1 MKKKYYSSPEMVYQG
16 EISECGLACVCMM
29 LNTLGENATLTDLR
43 DKWGG
48 GDGTSL
54 DLLVRILKSH
64 GYEALPVKFDVSSI
78 QYLPVPCI
86 LHYGGNHY
94 VYVYSHHGT
103 FFQVLNPATG
113 RLMISAEE
121 LELSATGFGLILDE
135 SLYNDKKSSG
145 KIKSESGWLEKLSFP
160 GIMKRCLLAIF
171 LSLFSLITP
180 MLFSF
185 ISKDQHFFA
194 DEQVNIMFI
203 GMIILFCFI
212 SLLQYISNKY
222 GLNAAINAAT
232 KYKPS
237 LFKRLLKKDISYF
250 ERRSSADINQRIN
263 SIGMA
268 VLNREKIL
276 NDKYKALTITVVTL
290 CIMLWLN
297 VVLSVLSIGTM
308 AIFGCISYYFAG
320 IKKSFSKS
328 LEESV
333 SDIETFNL
341 ETINGIQAIRSGELS
356 TGILGRYNSL
366 LEVLFHRYKKVSSTD
381 IRQSAIFSFLGNIDS
396 MLFLWISF
404 YNISELHISYGNVI
418 AFWFFR
424 RIAIDSINQFYQ
436 CCVAQKLQK
445 VSDERLKDMLTY
457 KEIDITRQHSTI
469 KESVCVQNLQFG
481 YGPDSSIIK
490 NLTIEI
496 PLHSRTAVIGS
507 SGAGK
512 STLLKLLAGLYIPG
526 NGDFIIDGHEINKD
540 DLHLFYSNVYYLP
553 QGSIVF
559 NGTIYDNIAWYSGG
573 EANERDCREMLR
585 KFGLLE
591 VITSLPAGL
600 YTKISPSNP
609 VLSSGQLQR
618 LMLCRALLS
627 SKSIILLDEPTA
639 NLDEKSAMLA
649 LDSLMT
655 SDKTIVLSTH
665 DVKTLSLFD
674 NVIDLDNY

>member
-16 EISECGLACVCMM
+16 EISECGLACACMM
-29 LNTLGENATLTDLR
+29 LNTLGENITLTDLR

-54 DLLVRILKSH
+54 DLLVRILKSY

-94 VYVYSHHGT
+94 VYVYSHHGA

-194 DEQVNIMFI
+194 DEQVNIMFM

-212 SLLQYISNKY
+212 SVLQYISNKY

-263 SIGMA
+263 AIGMA

-297 VVLSVLSIGTM
+297 IVLSVLSIGTM

-320 IKKSFSKS
+320 LKKSFSKS

-356 TGILGRYNSL
+356 TGILGRYNNL
-366 LEVLFHRYKKVSSTD
+366 LEVLFHRYKKVNTTD
-381 IRQSAIFSFLGNIDS
+381 IRQSAIFSFLSNIDS

-404 YNISELHISYGNVI
+404 YSISELHISYGNVI

-424 RIAIDSINQFYQ
+424 RIAMDSINQFYQ
-436 CCVAQKLQK
+436 CCVAQKLQN
-445 VSDERLKDMLTY
+445 VSDERLKDMLSY
-457 KEIDITRQHSTI
+457 KEIDITREHSKI
-469 KESVCVQNLQFG
+469 KESICVQNLQFG

-496 PLHSRTAVIGS
+496 PLHSRTAVIGT
-507 SGAGK
+507 SGTGK
-512 STLLKLLAGLYIPG
+512 STLLKLLAGLYMPG

-540 DLHLFYSNVYYLP
+540 ELHLFYSNVYYLP

-559 NGTIYDNIAWYSGG
+559 NGTIYDNIVWYSGG
-573 EANERDCREMLR
+573 EASEHDCREMLR

-649 LDSLMT
+649 LDCLMT
-655 SDKTIVLSTH
+655 SDKTIILSTH

-674 NVIDLDNY
+674 NVIDLDNH

>member
-1 MKKKYYSSPEMVYQG
+1 MKEKYYSSPEMVYQG
-16 EISECGLACVCMM
+16 EISECGLACACMM
-29 LNTLGENATLTDLR
+29 LNTLGENTTLTDLR

-54 DLLVRILKSH
+54 DLLVTILKSY

-135 SLYNDKKSSG
+135 SLYKDKKSSG
-145 KIKSESGWLEKLSFP
+145 KIRSESGWLEKLSFP

-185 ISKDQHFFA
+185 ISKDQHFFV
-194 DEQVNIMFI
+194 DEQINIMFM
-203 GMIILFCFI
+203 GMILLFCLI
-212 SLLQYISNKY
+212 SFLQYISNKY

-276 NDKYKALTITVVTL
+276 NDKYKALTITVITL

-297 VVLSVLSIGTM
+297 VVLSILSIGTM
-308 AIFGCISYYFAG
+308 AIFGCVSYYFAG
-320 IKKSFSKS
+320 IKKSFAKS
-328 LEESV
+328 FEESV
-333 SDIETFNL
+333 SDIETFNP

-356 TGILGRYNSL
+356 TGILGRYNHL

-381 IRQSAIFSFLGNIDS
+381 IRQNAIFSFLSNIDS

-404 YNISELHISYGNVI
+404 YSISELHISYGNVI

-424 RIAIDSINQFYQ
+424 RIAMDSINQFYQ

-445 VSDERLKDMLTY
+445 VSDERLKDMLSY

-481 YGPDSSIIK
+481 YGPDSAIIK

-496 PLHSRTAVIGS
+496 PLHSRTAVIGT

-512 STLLKLLAGLYIPG
+512 STLLKLLAGLYKPG
-526 NGDFIIDGHEINKD
+526 NGDFILDGQKINKD
-540 DLHLFYSNVYYLP
+540 DLHLFYSNMYYLP

-559 NGTIYDNIAWYSGG
+559 NGTIYDNIVWYSGG

-600 YTKISPSNP
+600 YTKISPGNP

-674 NVIDLDNY
+674 NVIDLDNH

>member
-1 MKKKYYSSPEMVYQG
+1 MKKKYHSSPEMVYQG
-16 EISECGLACVCMM
+16 EISECGLSCVCMM
-29 LNTLGENATLTDLR
+29 LNTLGENTTLADLR

-48 GDGTSL
+48 GNGASI
-54 DLLVRILKSH
+54 DLLVRILKSY

-94 VYVYSHHGT
+94 VYVYSHHGA

-145 KIKSESGWLEKLSFP
+145 KIRSEKGWLEKLSFP
-160 GIMKRCLLAIF
+160 GIMKRCFLAIF

-185 ISKDQHFFA
+185 ISKDQNFFV
-194 DEQVNIMFI
+194 DEQINIMFM
-203 GMIILFCFI
+203 GMIMLFCLI
-212 SLLQYISNKY
+212 SFLQYISNKY

-263 SIGMA
+263 SIGMV

-297 VVLSVLSIGTM
+297 VVLSILSIGTM

-333 SDIETFNL
+333 SDVETFNL

-356 TGILGRYNSL
+356 TGILGRYNAL

-381 IRQSAIFSFLGNIDS
+381 IRQSAIFSFLSNIDS
-396 MLFLWISF
+396 ILFLWISF
-404 YNISELHISYGNVI
+404 YSISELHISYGNVI

-424 RIAIDSINQFYQ
+424 KIAMDSINQFYQ
-436 CCVAQKLQK
+436 CCVAQKLQN
-445 VSDERLKDMLTY
+445 VSDERLKDMLSY

-496 PLHSRTAVIGS
+496 LLHSRTAVIGT

-512 STLLKLLAGLYIPG
+512 STLLKLLSGLYKPG
-526 NGDFIIDGHEINKD
+526 NGNFIIDGHEINKD
-540 DLHLFYSNVYYLP
+540 DLHLFYSNMYYLP

-559 NGTIYDNIAWYSGG
+559 NGTIYDNIVWYSGG
-573 EANERDCREMLR
+573 EANERDCRAMLT

-655 SDKTIVLSTH
+655 SDKTIILSTH

>member
-1 MKKKYYSSPEMVYQG
+1 MKKKYHSTPEMIYQG
-16 EISECGLACVCMM
+16 EISECGLACACMM
-29 LNTLGENATLTDLR
+29 LNTLGEDVTLADLR

-48 GDGTSL
+48 GGGTSL
-54 DLLVRILKSH
+54 DLLVCILKSY
-64 GYEALPVKFDVSSI
+64 GYEALPVKFDISSI

-94 VYVYSHHGT
+94 VYVYSHHGA

-121 LELSATGFGLILDE
+121 LALSATGFGLILDE

-160 GIMKRCLLAIF
+160 GMMKRCLLAIF

-194 DEQVNIMFI
+194 NEQVNIMFM
-203 GMIILFCFI
+203 GMIVLFCLI
-212 SLLQYISNKY
+212 SLLQYASSKY
-222 GLNAAINAAT
+222 SLNAAINAAT

-237 LFKRLLKKDISYF
+237 LFKKLLKKDISYF

-268 VLNREKIL
+268 ILNREKIL

-297 VVLSVLSIGTM
+297 IVLSILSIGTM
-308 AIFGCISYYFAG
+308 AIFGFISYYFAG
-320 IKKSFSKS
+320 IKKSFSKN

-341 ETINGIQAIRSGELS
+341 ETINGIHAIRSGGLS
-356 TGILGRYNSL
+356 TVILGRYNNL
-366 LEVLFHRYKKVSSTD
+366 LDVLFHRYKKVSSID
-381 IRQSAIFSFLGNIDS
+381 IKQNAIFSFLGSIDS

-404 YNISELHISYGNVI
+404 YSIIELHISYGNVI

-424 RIAIDSINQFYQ
+424 KIAMDSINQFYQ
-436 CCVAQKLQK
+436 CSVAQKLQK
-445 VSDERLKDMLTY
+445 VSDERLKDMLSY
-457 KEIDITRQHSTI
+457 KEIDMTRQHSKIT
-469 KESVCVQNLQFG
+469 ESIRVQNLQFG
-481 YGPDSSIIK
+481 YGPESSIIK
-490 NLTIEI
+490 ELTIEI
-496 PLHSRTAVIGS
+496 PLHSKIAVIGT

-512 STLLKLLAGLYIPG
+512 STLLKLLAGLYTPG
-526 NGDFIIDGHEINKD
+526 CGDFIVDGHKVNKD
-540 DLHLFYSNVYYLP
+540 DMHLFYSNVYYLP

-559 NGTIYDNIAWYSGG
+559 NGTIYDNIVWYSGG
-573 EANERDCREMLR
+573 EANERDCREMLK

-591 VITSLPAGL
+591 VIISLPAGL

-627 SKSIILLDEPTA
+627 SKTIILLDEPTA
-639 NLDEKSAMLA
+639 NLDEKSARLT
-649 LDSLMT
+649 LDVLIA
-655 SDKTIVLSTH
+655 SDKTIILSTH
-665 DVKTLSLFD
+665 DVKTLSRFD
-674 NVIDLDNY
+674 KVIDLDNN